1 MNKQNIKVEIIKIIE
16 KIYLK
21 GCSKKVPNINDK
33 TQLINDLGL
42 DSLEILMLIT
52 ALEKKFNFKIPDDD
66 LRIELFV
73 YLESIVDYIY
83 KKLNKKDWYNI

>member
-83 KKLNKKDWYNI
+83 KKLNKKD